1 MILIRYKIR
10 ENLEFVVGSDE
21 LEDNKVNLYLFNTDG
36 IARKCPVAFGPMELS
51 IALVALL
58 IRLEINVSS
67 LLLDDLK

>member
-21 LEDNKVNLYLFNTDG
+21 LDNKVNLYLFNTDG